1 MKVYT
6 YGVYIPVNVDELQ
19 LLPDAV
25 LFSISAISV
34 DMVVS
39 GGGLLVLHD
48 GGGVQ
53 LDGGERGTGW
63 DH

>member
-1 MKVYT
+1 M
-6 YGVYIPVNVDELQ
+6 VYIPVNVDELQ

-53 LDGGERGTGW
+53 LYGGERGTGW